1 MAAAALRITRVR
13 TSGIFSLDGG
23 DYEVENNIWLVGD
36 DDEVVV
42 VDAAHDA
49 GPIVDAVGGR
59 QVVAIVCTHGHND
72 HINAAV
78 ELAGATG
85 APIFLHPD
93 DRMLWDDVHPDRA
106 PDRALVDGDEVEV
119 GGAALSV
126 LHTPGHSPGGV
137 CLYLTSAGVVF
148 SGDTLFQGGPGAT
161 GRSFSDFPTII
172 ESIRSRLLTLAPA
185 TVVHT
190 GHGDS
195 TTIGAELPH
204 QQDWIDRGH

>member
-1 MAAAALRITRVR
+1 VSGFGITRVR

-23 DYEVENNIWLVGD
+23 DFEVENNIWLVGD
-36 DDEVVV
+36 EDEVVV

-106 PDRALVDGDEVEV
+106 PDWALVDGDEVEV

-185 TVVHT
+185 TVVHA